1 MLKVFARN
9 EISPKGQYLA
19 ELFAL
24 LLNSFQVID
33 FILSSLFFFLTYL
46 SLTYSLLYDISC
58 TKQNKMVVV
67 VVKLIFLDLLWSS
80 CMVGDKTPVQF

>member
-33 FILSSLFFFLTYL
+33 FILSSLVFFFNLFEFN
-46 SLTYSLLYDISC
+46 LLFA
-58 TKQNKMVVV
+58 V
-67 VVKLIFLDLLWSS
+67 
-80 CMVGDKTPVQF
+80 